1 MTALPN
7 TLAHVGRSIA
17 DVNGHDKLTGAA
29 RYASD
34 LSLAGMLHAK
44 ILRSPHPHARIV
56 SIDASR
62 ALAMPGVVG
71 VVTGEDLAGLDH
83 TYGMFIRDQPVIAY
97 AKARFAGEPV
107 AAIAA
112 ETEELAYQA
121 LSAIRVEYDIL
132 PAVSCIADALADNAP
147 PLFDGELHPSALQPP
162 PICSSWIQEPAP
174 NVLFDFSYSFGDIED
189 LFASCAHISEDRFTL
204 GRQSH
209 AALEPHVAIAL
220 ASDSDHVEV
229 WSNNQDPFLL
239 REDIARI
246 FGLNSENVRFHAGL
260 VGGGFGSKSY
270 CKIEPIAV
278 LLARKTGRPVRLALT
293 MAESMMTVCDHPAEI
308 TLRTGVSA
316 TGETIVRDAIVELD
330 GGAYADASPSVAM
343 RMGTRFNGPYK
354 WKGVRA
360 RVRVIRTTSIPS
372 GSFRG
377 FGMGHVTWACES
389 QIDMIAGRIGLPPEQ
404 LRSQNFLELGS
415 SGAPGERVLDC
426 DLAEGFNAVRNRVAD
441 KASGTN
447 AKRGIG
453 FAVACKGGGSSHR
466 ADARVDIHASGDVTL
481 AAGVTEIGQN
491 TRTILTQVAAEVLG
505 VDPARIKVVNI
516 DTDSTP
522 FDSGTHA
529 SNGATVAGLAVRDAA
544 TKAAAEVLRF
554 AAGRLKCG
562 VEELS
567 FRQMQIMRGSS
578 SYLLSDLI
586 DPQLKDTCPSFE
598 GAASIQTPGGAL
610 FWMPIWTA
618 AEVEV
623 DEETGIIK
631 LTRLINAADVGRA
644 INPQRCVSQIE
655 GAAAQGLG
663 QALFEDIAYRDGQP
677 LTATPL
683 TYRMPRLADIP
694 ADFEAIILEQG
705 RGPGP
710 FGAKGIGESGNLTIP
725 AAIANAIADAVGARV
740 TELPMTSD
748 RILRAIRKTKPAIM
762 ATADVALSDR

>member
-7 TLAHVGRSIA
+7 TLAHVGRSLA

-34 LSLAGMLHAK
+34 FSLAGMLHAK

-56 SIDASR
+56 SIDASK
-62 ALAMPGVVG
+62 ALAVPGVVG
-71 VVTGEDLAGLDH
+71 VVSGEDLSGLDH
-83 TYGMFIRDQPVIAY
+83 TYGMFIRDQPVIAVD
-97 AKARFAGEPV
+97 KVRFAGEPM
-107 AAIAA
+107 AAVAA
-112 ETEELAYQA
+112 ETEELAYR
-121 LSAIRVEYDIL
+121 AIAAIHVEYDVL
-132 PAVSCIADALADNAP
+132 PAISCIADALAGNAP
-147 PLFDGELHPSALQPP
+147 PLFDGRLHPSSLQPP
-162 PICSSWIQEPAP
+162 PLCSSWVQEPAP
-174 NVLFDFSYSFGDIED
+174 NILFDFSYSFGDIEA
-189 LFASCAHISEDRFTL
+189 LFAGCAHISEDRFTL
-204 GRQSH
+204 ARQSH
-209 AALEPHVAIAL
+209 AALEPHVAIAF
-220 ASDSDHVEV
+220 ASDHEHVEV

-246 FGLNSENVRFHAGL
+246 FGLSAENVRFHAGL

-308 TLRTGVSA
+308 RLRTGVSA
-316 TGETIVRDAIVELD
+316 SGETVVRDAVVELD

-343 RMGTRFNGPYK
+343 RMGTRFNGPYR
-354 WKGVRA
+354 WKGVRT
-360 RVRVIRTTSIPS
+360 RVRVIRTTTIPA

-389 QIDMIAGRIGLPPEQ
+389 QMDMIAGRIGLHPAAF
-404 LRSQNFLELGS
+404 RAQNFLDPGS

-426 DLAEGFNAVRNRVAD
+426 DLTEGFNAVRNRIAD
-441 KASGTN
+441 KTTSANTNRGT
-447 AKRGIG
+447 G

-466 ADARVDIHASGDVTL
+466 ADARIDIHPTGDVTL

-505 VDPARIKVVNI
+505 MDTARIRVVNI
-516 DTDSTP
+516 DTHSTP

-544 TKAAAEVLRF
+544 TKAAAEVLLF
-554 AAGRLKCG
+554 AAGRLQCR
-562 VEELS
+562 VEDLS
-567 FRQMQIMRGSS
+567 FRQMLIVHGSA
-578 SYLLSDLI
+578 SYSLSDLI
-586 DPQLKDTCPSFE
+586 DPTMKDNPASFS
-598 GAASIQTPGGAL
+598 GAASVQTPGGSL
-610 FWMPIWTA
+610 FWMPIWTV

-623 DEETGIIK
+623 DDETGIVR

-644 INPQRCVSQIE
+644 INPQRCISQIE

-663 QALFEDIAYRDGQP
+663 QALFEDISYRNGQP

-694 ADFEAIILEQG
+694 ADFETIILEQG

-710 FGAKGIGESGNLTIP
+710 FGAKGVGESGNLTIP

-740 TELPMTSD
+740 MDLPMTPD
-748 RILRAIRKTKPAIM
+748 KILRAIRAKAGASP
-762 ATADVALSDR
+762 SGR

>member
-1 MTALPN
+1 MKLPN

-34 LSLAGMLHAK
+34 FSLAGMLHAK
-44 ILRSPHPHARIV
+44 ILRSPHPHARII
-56 SIDASR
+56 SIDVSR
-62 ALAMPGVVG
+62 ALAMPGVAG
-71 VVTGEDLAGLDH
+71 VATGEDMAGLDH
-83 TYGMFIRDQPVIAY
+83 TYGMFIRDQPVMAVT
-97 AKARFAGEPV
+97 KVRFAGEPV
-107 AAIAA
+107 AAVAA

-121 LSAIRVEYDIL
+121 LAAIRVEYDIL
-132 PAVSCIADALADNAP
+132 PVVSCIADALADNAP
-147 PLFDGELHPSALQPP
+147 PLFDGALHPSALQPP
-162 PICSSWIQEPAP
+162 PICSSWVQEPAP
-174 NVLFDFSYSFGDIED
+174 NILFDFSYSFGDIED
-189 LFASCAHISEDRFTL
+189 LFASCAHVSEDRFTL

-220 ASDSDHVEV
+220 ASDRDHVEV

-246 FGLNSENVRFHAGL
+246 FGLKLDNVRFHAGL

-316 TGETIVRDAIVELD
+316 TGETIVRDAVVELD

-343 RMGTRFNGPYK
+343 RMGVRFNGPYK

-389 QIDMIAGRIGLPPEQ
+389 QMDMIAARIGLRPEL
-404 LRSQNFLELGS
+404 LRAQNFLEPGS

-441 KASGTN
+441 RTTGSN
-447 AKRGIG
+447 ARRGIG

-491 TRTILTQVAAEVLG
+491 TRTILTQIAAEVLG
-505 VDPARIKVVNI
+505 VDPDRIKVVNI

-544 TKAAAEVLRF
+544 TKAAAEVLLF
-554 AAGRLKCG
+554 AARQLKCG

-567 FRQMQIMRGSS
+567 FRQMRIMRGSA
-578 SYLLSDLI
+578 SYPLSDLV
-586 DPQLKDTCPSFE
+586 DPQKKDKFS
-598 GAASIQTPGGAL
+598 GAASIQTPGGSL

-623 DEETGIIK
+623 DEETGIIR

-663 QALFEDIAYRDGQP
+663 QALFEDIVYRGGQP

-694 ADFEAIILEQG
+694 ADFETIILEQG

-710 FGAKGIGESGNLTIP
+710 FGAKGVGESGNLTIP

-740 TELPMTSD
+740 TDLPMTPD

-762 ATADVALSDR
+762 AMAGVSPSGR